1 MPTLSKGL
9 LPRFMVSV
17 DEVEQLTSL
26 DFNNL
31 LDDNAVEDEIEDDI
45 ERIW

>member
-1 MPTLSKGL
+1 
-9 LPRFMVSV
+9 MVSV

>member
-1 MPTLSKGL
+1 MPTLSKDL
-9 LPRFMVSV
+9 LPIFMVNV